1 MTRTL
6 GFPASAN
13 KTMDS
18 TLLENTDAS
27 HLLRLIAERRSFRPK
42 FLGPP
47 YPDRRRIETFV
58 AAALTAPDHGVLR
71 PWRFLKIE
79 ERGRTRLEDAFAA
92 AAREADP
99 NASEE
104 TLREARKKALDCPCL
119 LAAVAVLDPR
129 HPFIPESEQ
138 LIAVGAALHN
148 FLLAAHAHGFAGTIL
163 SGKRV
168 LARALREALELED
181 YESLVGFISL
191 GTPIAP
197 PKPRPPSRVADHL
210 QDWPA

>member
-1 MTRTL
+1 
-6 GFPASAN
+6 
-13 KTMDS
+13 MDN
-18 TLLENTDAS
+18 TPFEKTDAAG
-27 HLLRLIAERRSFRPK
+27 LLRLIAGRRSFKPK

-47 YPDRRRIETFV
+47 YPDRGVIEACV

-79 ERGRTRLEDAFAA
+79 ARGKTRLEDAFEA

-99 NASEE
+99 DAPEE
-104 TLREARKKALDCPCL
+104 TLREARRKAFDCPCL
-119 LAAVAVLDPR
+119 IAAVAVLDPR

-138 LIAVGAALHN
+138 WIAVGAALHN

-168 LARALREALELED
+168 LARALRAALELED

-191 GTPIAP
+191 GTPTAP
-197 PKPRPPSRVADHL
+197 PKPRAPGKAADHL